1 MRHEITLTSTHPH
14 ALTHM
19 HAPSH
24 APTHANHAHTH
35 CMHARTPSAR
45 THAHTVGDR
54 FNDRAA
60 VPERNDSA
68 ARVELDGAEKN
79 KKGHY
84 EDNFSVTLNFEVVLR
99 RLALHCIE
107 RRRRGYSGYS
117 RVLGT
122 PGLRV
127 PTHHGL
133 PWATWGTTGYLGYPW
148 LVG

>member
-1 MRHEITLTSTHPH
+1 MRHEITLTTH
-14 ALTHM
+14 TR
-19 HAPSH
+19 S
-24 APTHANHAHTH
+24 PTRT
-35 CMHARTPSAR
+35 HARTHAHHTTHTTPRKHAHHPHAR

-54 FNDRAA
+54 FNDRVAA
-60 VPERNDSA
+60 PERNDSA

-127 PTHHGL
+127 PT
-133 PWATWGTTGYLGYPW
+133 GYLGYPW